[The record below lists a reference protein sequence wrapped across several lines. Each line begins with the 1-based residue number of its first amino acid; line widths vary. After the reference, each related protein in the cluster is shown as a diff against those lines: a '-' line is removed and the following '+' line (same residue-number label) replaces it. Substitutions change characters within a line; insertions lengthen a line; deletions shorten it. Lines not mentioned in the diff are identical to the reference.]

1 MHRFASALTTAA
13 LVLCAG
19 ISTAAAAGNAAAG
32 KALAEASCA
41 SCHLVSPDQ
50 KSATTEAPPFTT
62 IAKRSPEEIEEL
74 DAFLAAPH
82 PPMPPVSLTRQQISD
97 ILAYIVSLKE

>member
-1 MHRFASALTTAA
+1 MRRYASPLTMAALILSATASA
-13 LVLCAG
+13 
-19 ISTAAAAGNAAAG
+19 AAAAGNAAAG
-32 KALAEASCA
+32 KALAESSCA
-41 SCHLVSPDQ
+41 SCHLVSPEQ

-62 IAKRSPEEIEEL
+62 IAKRPLEEIEEL

>member
-1 MHRFASALTTAA
+1 MRRYASALTVAA
-13 LVLCAG
+13 VVSCAG
-19 ISTAAAAGNAAAG
+19 ISTAEAAGNAAAG
-32 KALAEASCA
+32 KALAQASCA

-62 IAKRSPEEIEEL
+62 IAKRPVEEIEEL

-82 PPMPPVSLTRQQISD
+82 PPMPPVSLTRQEISD